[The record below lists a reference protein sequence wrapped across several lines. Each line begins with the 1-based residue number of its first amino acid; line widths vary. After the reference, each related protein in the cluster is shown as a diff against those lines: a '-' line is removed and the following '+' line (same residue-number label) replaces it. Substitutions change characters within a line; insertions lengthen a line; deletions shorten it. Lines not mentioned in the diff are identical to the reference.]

1 MQSKLHLL
9 TMNKSKEWLLLN
21 AIECWL
27 YYCDEQLQY
36 TQQYKVMRDEYREL
50 VAAHDSKD
58 ATKDEAPKP
67 TRTTRSR
74 TTKSTK

>member
-1 MQSKLHLL
+1 MKQ
-9 TMNKSKEWLLLN
+9 KEWLLLN

-27 YYCDEQLQY
+27 YYCDDAIQY
-36 TQQYKVMRDEYREL
+36 AQQYRDLREEYREL
-50 VAAHDSKD
+50 VAALDSKD
-58 ATKDEAPKP
+58 APEVVAPKKP

>member
-1 MQSKLHLL
+1 MKQ
-9 TMNKSKEWLLLN
+9 KEWLLLN

-36 TQQYKVMRDEYREL
+36 TNEYKVLRDEYREL
-50 VAAHDSKD
+50 VAALDSKD
-58 ATKDEAPKP
+58 APEVVAPKKP